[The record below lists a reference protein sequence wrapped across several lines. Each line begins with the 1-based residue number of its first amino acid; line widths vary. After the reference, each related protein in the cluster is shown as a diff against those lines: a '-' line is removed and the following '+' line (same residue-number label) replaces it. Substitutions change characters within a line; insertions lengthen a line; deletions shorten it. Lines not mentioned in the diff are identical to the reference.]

1 MHTKKS
7 RLQWRRRLFTQ
18 VHVVLVVLV
27 VLFDVLVMTKAFY
40 LPSNFQKIFERCFVK
55 CNLCKMFRYSAEK
68 ADRISHN
75 QSNVLRRIATQWIK
89 TVQKSLILNHKEIV
103 VISRIFQKRF
113 VAFSRIF
120 QFKMVQKNETFLGKF
135 CTLLYVLRSMWGNKV
150 GNFGISLAF

>member
-1 MHTKKS
+1 
-7 RLQWRRRLFTQ
+7 
-18 VHVVLVVLV
+18 
-27 VLFDVLVMTKAFY
+27 MTKAFY

-89 TVQKSLILNHKEIV
+89 TVQKSLILNHKEIIH

-120 QFKMVQKNETFLGKF
+120 QFKMVQKKMRHFWASFAHCCTDNVVSEDIKWATLEFLWLSRTTPRTTALK
-135 CTLLYVLRSMWGNKV
+135 
-150 GNFGISLAF
+150 

>member
-18 VHVVLVVLV
+18 VHVVLV

-89 TVQKSLILNHKEIV
+89 TVQKSLILNHKEIIH

-135 CTLLYVLRSMWGNKV
+135 CTLLYGQRSKWGYKV